1 MTERTRR
8 YPKRPAVFWAV
19 FGAVGLLSLGAAGG
33 LWLKASPHAATA
45 APR

>member
-1 MTERTRR
+1 MAERTRR

-19 FGAVGLLSLGAAGG
+19 FGAVALLSLGAAGG
-33 LWLKASPHAATA
+33 LWFKSGERSHVE